1 MGGFIMTMLTRELDP
16 IKEEFVQFYVNT
28 MSLDDLIDLAKTYVY
43 ESVEE
48 LTEDEFK
55 KHCNDNVDEYIY
67 DDLKQYV
74 EEDDPRIASQLWME
88 IVENREEC
96 C

>member
-1 MGGFIMTMLTRELDP
+1 MTMLTRELDP

-74 EEDDPRIASQLWME
+74 EEDDPKIASQLWME
-88 IVENREEC
+88 IVENSENFQKFEQ
-96 C
+96 

>member
-1 MGGFIMTMLTRELDP
+1 MTMLTRELDP

-74 EEDDPRIASQLWME
+74 EEDDPKIASQLWME
-88 IVENREEC
+88 IVEKREEC

>member
-1 MGGFIMTMLTRELDP
+1 MTMLTRELDP

>member
-1 MGGFIMTMLTRELDP
+1 MTMLTRELDP

-74 EEDDPRIASQLWME
+74 EEDDPKKAHQLWME
-88 IVENREEC
+88 IIDDREVA
-96 C
+96 

>member
-1 MGGFIMTMLTRELDP
+1 MGGFIMNAKLDE
-16 IKEEFVQFYVNT
+16 IKKEFVDYYVNS
-28 MSLDDLIDLAKTYVY
+28 MLLDDIIDIAKTYVY

-74 EEDDPRIASQLWME
+74 EEDDPKIASQLWME

>member
-74 EEDDPRIASQLWME
+74 EEDDPKIASQLWME
-88 IVENREEC
+88 IVENRQEC

>member
-28 MSLDDLIDLAKTYVY
+28 MSLDDIIDLAKTYVY

-74 EEDDPRIASQLWME
+74 EEDDPKIASQLWME

>member
-1 MGGFIMTMLTRELDP
+1 MTMLTRELDP

-74 EEDDPRIASQLWME
+74 EEDDPKIASQLWME
-88 IVENREEC
+88 LVENREVC

>member
-74 EEDDPRIASQLWME
+74 EEDDPKKAHQLWME
-88 IVENREEC
+88 IIDDREVA
-96 C
+96 

>member
-1 MGGFIMTMLTRELDP
+1 MTMLTRDLDP

-74 EEDDPRIASQLWME
+74 EEDDPKIASQLWME

>member
-1 MGGFIMTMLTRELDP
+1 MGGFIMNAKLDE
-16 IKEEFVQFYVNT
+16 IKKEFVDYYVNS
-28 MSLDDLIDLAKTYVY
+28 MLLDDIIDIAKTYIF

-48 LTEDEFK
+48 LQEDEFK
-55 KHCNDNVDEYIY
+55 RHLFDNVDEYIY
-67 DDLKQYV
+67 DDLKEYV
-74 EEDDPRIASQLWME
+74 EEDDPKKARQLWAE

>member
-1 MGGFIMTMLTRELDP
+1 MTLLTRELDP

-74 EEDDPRIASQLWME
+74 EEDDPKIASQLWME

>member
-1 MGGFIMTMLTRELDP
+1 MTMLTRDLDP

-28 MSLDDLIDLAKTYVY
+28 MSLDDIIDLAKTYVY
-43 ESVEE
+43 ECVEE

-74 EEDDPRIASQLWME
+74 EEDDPKKAHQLMLE
-88 IVENREEC
+88 IIDDREVA
-96 C
+96 

>member
-1 MGGFIMTMLTRELDP
+1 MTMLTRDLDP

-28 MSLDDLIDLAKTYVY
+28 MHLDDIIDLAKKYVY

-55 KHCNDNVDEYIY
+55 KHCYDNVDEYIY
-67 DDLKQYV
+67 DDLKAYV
-74 EEDDPRIASQLWME
+74 EEDDPKKAHQLWME
-88 IVENREEC
+88 IVDDREVA
-96 C
+96 

>member
-1 MGGFIMTMLTRELDP
+1 MGGFIMTMLTRDLDP

-67 DDLKQYV
+67 DDLKEYV
-74 EEDDPRIASQLWME
+74 EEDDPKKASQLWAE

>member
-1 MGGFIMTMLTRELDP
+1 MTMLTRELDP

-74 EEDDPRIASQLWME
+74 EEDDPKIASQLWME

>member
-74 EEDDPRIASQLWME
+74 EEDDPKIASQLWME

>member
-1 MGGFIMTMLTRELDP
+1 MTMLTRELDP

-74 EEDDPRIASQLWME
+74 EEDDPKIVSQLWME

>member
-1 MGGFIMTMLTRELDP
+1 MTMLTRELDP

-67 DDLKQYV
+67 DDLKEYV
-74 EEDDPRIASQLWME
+74 EEDDPKKASQLWME

>member
-1 MGGFIMTMLTRELDP
+1 MTMLTRELDP

-74 EEDDPRIASQLWME
+74 EEDDPKIASQLWME
-88 IVENREEC
+88 IVEIREEC

>member
-74 EEDDPRIASQLWME
+74 EEDDPKIASQLWAE
-88 IVENREEC
+88 LVDNREVC

>member
-1 MGGFIMTMLTRELDP
+1 MTMLTRELDP

-67 DDLKQYV
+67 DDLKEYV
-74 EEDDPRIASQLWME
+74 EEDDPKKASQLWME
-88 IVENREEC
+88 IVDNREVA
-96 C
+96 

>member
-1 MGGFIMTMLTRELDP
+1 MGGFIMTMLTRDLDP

-28 MSLDDLIDLAKTYVY
+28 MSLDDIIDLAKTYVY

-74 EEDDPRIASQLWME
+74 EEDDPKIASQLWME

>member
-74 EEDDPRIASQLWME
+74 EEDDPKIASQLWME
-88 IVENREEC
+88 IVENREE
-96 C
+96 

>member
-74 EEDDPRIASQLWME
+74 EEDDPKKAHQLMLE
-88 IVENREEC
+88 IIDDREVA
-96 C
+96 

>member
-1 MGGFIMTMLTRELDP
+1 MTMLTRELDP

-28 MSLDDLIDLAKTYVY
+28 MSLDDIIDLAKTYVY

-74 EEDDPRIASQLWME
+74 EEDDPKIASQLWME